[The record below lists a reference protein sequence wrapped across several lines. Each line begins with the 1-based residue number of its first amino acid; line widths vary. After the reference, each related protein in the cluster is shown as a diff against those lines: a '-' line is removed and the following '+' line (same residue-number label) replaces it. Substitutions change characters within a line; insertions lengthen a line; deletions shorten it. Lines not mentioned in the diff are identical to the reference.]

1 MRHSLPAVVAA
12 LASLAALSAQAAELK
27 PAAEEGFGNAP
38 IVSDQALSTARAR
51 GDDGGALK
59 CVFCTANGVSSISDN
74 AFQNAVGVFTV
85 VQNTGNQVFMDT
97 VTIVNVTIS
106 K

>member
-1 MRHSLPAVVAA
+1 MKHSFLAAVAA

-27 PAAEEGFGNAP
+27 PVADEGFGNAP
-38 IVSDQALSTARAR
+38 AVSDEALSTERAR
-51 GDDGGALK
+51 GEDGAALK

-74 AFQNAVGVFTV
+74 AFQNAVGVFSI
-85 VQNTGNQVFMDT
+85 VQNTGNQVFINT
-97 VTIVNVTIS
+97 VTVVNVSIS